1 MLLTACV
8 LGTNKGKKRGK
19 KCVSAWNK
27 NFVELFNFFTNHHP
41 IRHLCTIF
49 RVLFVYESNAH
60 RAILSKNDLNQ
71 TMTTHNDTTTNHSK
85 NISTTH
91 QRRIPQ
97 QGTIQHHTKPCIQ
110 QHDQQH
116 TEQSTYQTTYQRA
129 YEQHTIH
136 HTIQQTKDHT
146 TINQWAY
153 PMIYQK
159 TFQTYQTIWQTEQL
173 ANHTTIN
180 HLGLRKVVAISKK
193 VATMQSLES
202 LLFSCIFLFFC
213 ARSVWMYDP
222 SEFSVYRGIV

>member
-19 KCVSAWNK
+19 KCLSAWNK

-60 RAILSKNDLNQ
+60 RAISSKNDLNQ

-97 QGTIQHHTKPCIQ
+97 QGTIQHHTEPRIQ
-110 QHDQQH
+110 QHIQQH
-116 TEQSTYQTTYQRA
+116 TEQSTYQTTYQIT

-136 HTIQQTKDHT
+136 IPYNKPNTKQQSTSGPIPRPTKRPFQPIKQYDKPNSLHSIQQSTSGS
-146 TINQWAY
+146 Y
-153 PMIYQK
+153 
-159 TFQTYQTIWQTEQL
+159 E
-173 ANHTTIN
+173 
-180 HLGLRKVVAISKK
+180 
-193 VATMQSLES
+193 E
-202 LLFSCIFLFFC
+202 
-213 ARSVWMYDP
+213 
-222 SEFSVYRGIV
+222 